1 MKLYIKFVVILIAMS
16 IVGLFQG
23 CGSMEKILPD
33 RKKEYRFS
41 SEIPPLEIPPDL
53 TASTIEKTPIKSTK
67 TNAVSSLKQMPK
79 EIEKPRVEPEPE
91 GHTVVAA
98 DDGGSL
104 IEIEKP
110 YPIAW
115 RMVGRALSQLEIEI
129 DDLNRSEGLYYII
142 FRDQQDQQKDAGF
155 WSGLAFWSDDNAAGA
170 EEEYQVKLTDA
181 KGVTEV
187 RVLND
192 EGQVQSQ
199 GVGLNV
205 LKMIQKQVNQQI
217 SKKQG

>member
-1 MKLYIKFVVILIAMS
+1 MKPYIKFATTLIAMS
-16 IVGLFQG
+16 IVSVFPG
-23 CGSMEKILPD
+23 CGSVEKILPD
-33 RKKEYRFS
+33 RKKEYQYS

-53 TASTIEKTPIKSTK
+53 TSSTIEKTPIKSAK
-67 TNAVSSLKQMPK
+67 TNAVSSLRQPTR

-91 GHTVVAA
+91 DDTVVVA
-98 DDGGSL
+98 DNSGSF
-104 IEIEKP
+104 IEIEEP

-142 FRDQQDQQKDAGF
+142 FRDQQGQQEDVGF
-155 WSGLAFWSDDNAAGA
+155 WSRLAFWSDHNSAGA

-187 RVLND
+187 RVLNE
-192 EGQVQSQ
+192 EGEPQSQ

-205 LKMIQKQVNQQI
+205 LKMIQKQVNQQK
-217 SKKQG
+217 SEKQS